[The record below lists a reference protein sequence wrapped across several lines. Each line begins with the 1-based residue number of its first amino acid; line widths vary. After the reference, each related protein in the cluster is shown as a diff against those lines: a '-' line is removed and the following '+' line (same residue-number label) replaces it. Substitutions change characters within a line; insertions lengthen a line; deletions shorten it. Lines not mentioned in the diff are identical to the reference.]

1 MFCRLLSVLFALV
14 APGAFAADV
23 QVAVAANFTA
33 PMQKIAAEFAR
44 ETGHQ
49 ALLSF
54 GATGKFYAQIK
65 NGAPFQVLLA
75 ADEATPAK
83 LEQEGAA
90 VAGSRFTYA
99 VGKLALW
106 SARSAIVDP
115 GGEVLKQGGFDHLAI
130 ANPRLAPY
138 GLAAVDTM
146 KALGV
151 FGALEGKLVQAENI
165 AQAYQFVATENALLG
180 FVALS
185 QVMEGGVLK
194 GGSAW
199 IVPASLHAP
208 IRQDAVLL
216 APGQGNPAA
225 SALLRYLQGP
235 KARSIIQAYG
245 YDI

>member
-1 MFCRLLSVLFALV
+1 
-14 APGAFAADV
+14 
-23 QVAVAANFTA
+23 
-33 PMQKIAAEFAR
+33 
-44 ETGHQ
+44 
-49 ALLSF
+49 
-54 GATGKFYAQIK
+54 
-65 NGAPFQVLLA
+65 
-75 ADEATPAK
+75 
-83 LEQEGAA
+83 
-90 VAGSRFTYA
+90 
-99 VGKLALW
+99 
-106 SARSAIVDP
+106 
-115 GGEVLKQGGFDHLAI
+115 
-130 ANPRLAPY
+130 
-138 GLAAVDTM
+138 
-146 KALGV
+146 
-151 FGALEGKLVQAENI
+151 
-165 AQAYQFVATENALLG
+165 QFVATENALLG

>member
-1 MFCRLLSVLFALV
+1 MFCRLLSLLFALV